1 MYVAIRR
8 VKANKLFNKKLY
20 SWPKYAVFVYKD
32 IITQFQC
39 EQQTIHSS
47 SIEKKQNKK
56 RFPNWK
62 HFLKMEMDCIVKLVF
77 IGEKPG
83 LRILC
88 MCDCQSLWVIDD
100 FGGMPA
106 EP

>member
-20 SWPKYAVFVYKD
+20 SWPKYAIFVYKD
-32 IITQFQC
+32 TISPFQC
-39 EQQTIHSS
+39 EPPTIHSS
-47 SIEKKQNKK
+47 SIEKE
-56 RFPNWK
+56 K

-77 IGEKPG
+77 IGEKQSTHFTCV
-83 LRILC
+83 IA
-88 MCDCQSLWVIDD
+88 SLWVIDD

>member
-1 MYVAIRR
+1 
-8 VKANKLFNKKLY
+8 
-20 SWPKYAVFVYKD
+20 
-32 IITQFQC
+32 
-39 EQQTIHSS
+39 
-47 SIEKKQNKK
+47 
-56 RFPNWK
+56 
-62 HFLKMEMDCIVKLVF
+62 MEMDCIVKLVF
-77 IGEKPG
+77 IEEKPG

>member
-20 SWPKYAVFVYKD
+20 SWPKYAIFVYKD
-32 IITQFQC
+32 TITPFQC
-39 EQQTIHSS
+39 EPPTIHSS
-47 SIEKKQNKK
+47 SIEKENT
-56 RFPNWK
+56 
-62 HFLKMEMDCIVKLVF
+62 FLN
-77 IGEKPG
+77 GNG
-83 LRILC
+83 LYCQISIYWRKTIYTFY

>member
-47 SIEKKQNKK
+47 SIEKKKTKNVFLTENTFL
-56 RFPNWK
+56 RWK
-62 HFLKMEMDCIVKLVF
+62 WIVL
-77 IGEKPG
+77 
-83 LRILC
+83 
-88 MCDCQSLWVIDD
+88 SN
-100 FGGMPA
+100 
-106 EP
+106 